1 MYGSASASVQFDS
14 SFKRENTDTR
24 LILPVEG
31 ILELLQTLKKNG
43 YRLYLLSNAAIRQHE
58 YLARAEASKLMD
70 GTLISADVKLLKTDP
85 QIYQTFLKKFDLKA
99 EECVFIDD
107 PLRTGRRVLSFLLWR
122 NKIMV
127 VWIDI
132 VLFMC
137 AAAFLV
143 VGIVQLKRSKQ
154 AGQDALDTFTN
165 RRNAV
170 SCICLGI
177 LFVIVVICISL

>member
-31 ILELLQTLKKNG
+31 RLELLQTLKKNG
-43 YRLYLLSNAAIRQHE
+43 YRLYLLSNAAIRRHE
-58 YLARAEASKLMD
+58 YWARAEASKLMD

-107 PLRTGRRVLSFLLWR
+107 TPINVEGALYE
-122 NKIMV
+122 NM
-127 VWIDI
+127 
-132 VLFMC
+132 
-137 AAAFLV
+137 A
-143 VGIVQLKRSKQ
+143 GIVFNMN
-154 AGQDALDTFTN
+154 ADALKQTLC
-165 RRNAV
+165 A
-170 SCICLGI
+170 LG
-177 LFVIVVICISL
+177 VEY

>member
-1 MYGSASASVQFDS
+1 MSDSMYGSASASVQFDS

-107 PLRTGRRVLSFLLWR
+107 TPINVEGALYE
-122 NKIMV
+122 NM
-127 VWIDI
+127 
-132 VLFMC
+132 
-137 AAAFLV
+137 A
-143 VGIVQLKRSKQ
+143 GIVFNMNAYALKQ
-154 AGQDALDTFTN
+154 TLCALG
-165 RRNAV
+165 V
-170 SCICLGI
+170 EY
-177 LFVIVVICISL
+177 

>member
-1 MYGSASASVQFDS
+1 MSDSMYGSASASVQFDS

-85 QIYQTFLKKFDLKA
+85 QIYQTFLKKFDLKV

-107 PLRTGRRVLSFLLWR
+107 TPINVEGALYE
-122 NKIMV
+122 NM
-127 VWIDI
+127 
-132 VLFMC
+132 
-137 AAAFLV
+137 A
-143 VGIVQLKRSKQ
+143 GIVFNMNAYALKQ
-154 AGQDALDTFTN
+154 TLCALG
-165 RRNAV
+165 V
-170 SCICLGI
+170 EY
-177 LFVIVVICISL
+177 

>member
-1 MYGSASASVQFDS
+1 MSDSMYGSASASVQFDS

-107 PLRTGRRVLSFLLWR
+107 TPINVEGALYE
-122 NKIMV
+122 NM
-127 VWIDI
+127 
-132 VLFMC
+132 
-137 AAAFLV
+137 A
-143 VGIVQLKRSKQ
+143 GIVFNMNAYALKRTLC
-154 AGQDALDTFTN
+154 ALG
-165 RRNAV
+165 V
-170 SCICLGI
+170 EY
-177 LFVIVVICISL
+177 

>member
-1 MYGSASASVQFDS
+1 MSDSMYGSASASVQFDS

-107 PLRTGRRVLSFLLWR
+107 TPINVEGSLYE
-122 NKIMV
+122 NM
-127 VWIDI
+127 
-132 VLFMC
+132 
-137 AAAFLV
+137 A
-143 VGIVQLKRSKQ
+143 GIVFNMNAYALKQ
-154 AGQDALDTFTN
+154 TLCALG
-165 RRNAV
+165 V
-170 SCICLGI
+170 EY
-177 LFVIVVICISL
+177 

>member
-1 MYGSASASVQFDS
+1 MSDSMYGSASASVQFDS

-107 PLRTGRRVLSFLLWR
+107 TPINVEGALYE
-122 NKIMV
+122 NM
-127 VWIDI
+127 
-132 VLFMC
+132 
-137 AAAFLV
+137 A
-143 VGIVQLKRSKQ
+143 GIVFNMNAYALKQTLS
-154 AGQDALDTFTN
+154 GL
-165 RRNAV
+165 
-170 SCICLGI
+170 
-177 LFVIVVICISL
+177 

>member
-85 QIYQTFLKKFDLKA
+85 QIYQTFLKKFDLKV

-107 PLRTGRRVLSFLLWR
+107 TPINVEGALYE
-122 NKIMV
+122 NM
-127 VWIDI
+127 
-132 VLFMC
+132 
-137 AAAFLV
+137 A
-143 VGIVQLKRSKQ
+143 GIVFNMNAYALKQ
-154 AGQDALDTFTN
+154 TLCALG
-165 RRNAV
+165 V
-170 SCICLGI
+170 EY
-177 LFVIVVICISL
+177 

>member
-107 PLRTGRRVLSFLLWR
+107 TPINVEGALYE
-122 NKIMV
+122 NM
-127 VWIDI
+127 
-132 VLFMC
+132 
-137 AAAFLV
+137 A
-143 VGIVQLKRSKQ
+143 GIVFNMNAYALKQ
-154 AGQDALDTFTN
+154 TLCALG
-165 RRNAV
+165 V
-170 SCICLGI
+170 EY
-177 LFVIVVICISL
+177 

>member
-1 MYGSASASVQFDS
+1 MSDSMYGSASASVQFDS

-43 YRLYLLSNAAIRQHE
+43 YRLYLLSNAAIRQQE

-107 PLRTGRRVLSFLLWR
+107 TPINVEGALYE
-122 NKIMV
+122 NM
-127 VWIDI
+127 
-132 VLFMC
+132 
-137 AAAFLV
+137 A
-143 VGIVQLKRSKQ
+143 GIVFNMNAYALKQ
-154 AGQDALDTFTN
+154 TLCALG
-165 RRNAV
+165 V
-170 SCICLGI
+170 EY
-177 LFVIVVICISL
+177 